1 MSQLK
6 NGVNDMAKKVFI
18 GVGHGGSDPGAVG
31 NGLKEK
37 DVNLETAKACY
48 TYLKKHGVYAKMSRT
63 ADSEVWISERVKG
76 ANAYNADIAVD
87 IHYNAGGG
95 DGAEVYYTKNDGVG
109 KTLAENILAEV
120 KKIGQNSRG
129 AKTKLGSNGK
139 DYFAFIRETKMPSVL
154 VECAF
159 LDNKNDVKIV
169 DTASERK
176 AMGEA
181 IAKGIMKTL
190 GVADKTSEIVLKN
203 DKSNKPAY
211 AVKTKKTYSG
221 AFPKLPTR
229 GYFQKGDT
237 GTQVKNLQKFLNWYG
252 NYKLDVD
259 GEIGSKTI
267 SAVKKFQTAEKITAD
282 GYFGKNS
289 LAKAKAV
296 KK

>member
-1 MSQLK
+1 
-6 NGVNDMAKKVFI
+6 MAKKVFI

-48 TYLKKHGVYAKMSRT
+48 AYLKSQGLYAKMSRT
-63 ADSEVWISERVKG
+63 ADSEVWIDERVRG
-76 ANAYNADIAVD
+76 ANEYNADIAVD

-95 DGAEVYYTKNDGVG
+95 DGAEVYYTKNGGVG

-139 DYFAFIRETKMPSVL
+139 DYFAFIRETKMPAVL

-169 DTASERK
+169 DTAAERK

-181 IAKGIMKTL
+181 IAKGIMKTF
-190 GVADKTSEIVLKN
+190 GIADKTSVTSSKKDE
-203 DKSNKPAY
+203 PR
-211 AVKTKKTYSG
+211 KTLYTVQVG
-221 AFPKLPTR
+221 AFSSYENAEKLK
-229 GYFQKGDT
+229 QK
-237 GTQVKNLQKFLNWYG
+237 LQKAGFEG
-252 NYKLDVD
+252 F
-259 GEIGSKTI
+259 I
-267 SAVKKFQTAEKITAD
+267 SAK
-282 GYFGKNS
+282 
-289 LAKAKAV
+289 
-296 KK
+296 